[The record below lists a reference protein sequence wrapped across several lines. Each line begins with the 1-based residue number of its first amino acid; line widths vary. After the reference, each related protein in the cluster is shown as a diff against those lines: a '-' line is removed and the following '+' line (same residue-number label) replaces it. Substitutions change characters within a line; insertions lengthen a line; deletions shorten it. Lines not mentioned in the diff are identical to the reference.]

1 MSHGE
6 PCSWAEPP
14 SPDPDTS
21 TCPTGPATRPFS
33 QFLEP
38 SCLSSKAVPVAVA
51 ESKVSHSPSLIQV
64 NTSDL
69 VEGQGRVSDR
79 ACPLCGG
86 ADPRDSCPS
95 GPTRGCLAAPSIYP
109 HLPQVFALLR

>member
-1 MSHGE
+1 MSHGA
-6 PCSWAEPP
+6 PCSWTEPP

-64 NTSDL
+64 NTTDL

-95 GPTRGCLAAPSIYP
+95 GPTQGCLAAPSIYP